1 MQGAG
6 CGVGSGSKFGM
17 FFVKVPE
24 EEETTPKKLTNM
36 RPWQLSRPLTSLSLA
51 DLLSVWRSHGAFP
64 PPLQSHKV
72 MSGKRPADTSGAPG
86 GRRQFKQTKLTF
98 FAASSAANQAKRQP
112 TPAASETTQET
123 PTTTTKQPADL
134 EEQQLETPKNTA
146 KAAEAENDFPEE
158 EEVPQAV
165 PQSTLPPKSP
175 PTTATATTT
184 RIHITDRFGD
194 LFTTTPTTPPTPT
207 LLIHACNT
215 IGSWG
220 GGIALAFR
228 ARYPAAF
235 KLYRAHCLQSTPD
248 QLVGT
253 ALLIPPQKEKG
264 DGQQHYI
271 GCLFTSRRYGRAV
284 DSPEQ
289 ILRATGPAMRD
300 LMRGVVEEGVV
311 FGEVRMCRINSG
323 LFNVPWGRSKGAIEG
338 LELGEGEVPAWVEE
352 GGVVRVVAYE
362 RE

>member
-1 MQGAG
+1 
-6 CGVGSGSKFGM
+6 
-17 FFVKVPE
+17 
-24 EEETTPKKLTNM
+24 
-36 RPWQLSRPLTSLSLA
+36 
-51 DLLSVWRSHGAFP
+51 
-64 PPLQSHKV
+64 

-86 GRRQFKQTKLTF
+86 GCRQFKQTKLTF
-98 FAASSAANQAKRQP
+98 FAASSAANQAKHQS

-123 PTTTTKQPADL
+123 PTTTTKEPADL

-146 KAAEAENDFPEE
+146 KAAEAENDSPEE
-158 EEVPQAV
+158 EAPQAV
-165 PQSTLPPKSP
+165 PQSTPPLKSP
-175 PTTATATTT
+175 PTTTTTTT
-184 RIHITDRFGD
+184 RIRITDRFGD
-194 LFTTTPTTPPTPT
+194 LFTTTTTTPT

-215 IGSWG
+215 VGSWG
-220 GGIALAFR
+220 GGIAAAFR
-228 ARYPAAF
+228 ARYPAAY
-235 KLYRAHCLQSTPD
+235 KVYRAHCLQSTPN

-253 ALLIPPQKEKG
+253 ALLIPPQENG
-264 DGQQHYI
+264 NRQQQHYI
-271 GCLFTSRRYGRAV
+271 GCLFTSRKYGRAV

-289 ILRATGPAMRD
+289 ILRATGPAMRE
-300 LMRGVVEEGVV
+300 LMRCIVEEGVV